1 MNRGTRE
8 KACGDTARTLTAER
22 PARTAERPARSA
34 ESPPRSAERPAQ
46 AAADEG
52 RKPVILAV
60 DDDPQVLRAVRR
72 DLRSAYGS
80 RYRVLGASSAA
91 DALKILDSLD
101 ERGHDPA
108 LFLVDQ
114 RMPDV
119 TGVEFLLEAVS
130 RFPDARRVLLTAY
143 AETDAAITAI
153 NQVRLDYYLM
163 KPWDPPHE
171 RLFPVLDDLLS
182 DWLANYRP
190 AYDGILVAGHLVSP
204 GTHTVRDFFT
214 RNGQPFKFLNVER
227 DPEALALLAQLP
239 DASLPL
245 VRFPDGA
252 LLSAPTDAELA
263 EHLGLSTTASRPH
276 YECVIVGAGPAGLAA
291 GVYSASEGM
300 STLLVDSRA
309 PGGQAGTSSLIE
321 NYLGFPSGL
330 SGGDLTRRATIQAT
344 RFGAEILHP
353 VEVTELTR
361 DDPAKILTLT
371 DGTEISAETVLLST
385 GVAYNRLEAP
395 GAERFEGAGLY
406 YGAAT
411 TESSA
416 CISQHVHIVGGANSA
431 GQAAVHFAKYAAQV
445 TILVRAD
452 SLAKSMSQYL
462 IDEIE
467 RTPNIEVQVNT
478 SVRELLGGEHL
489 ERIVLHDTDRGE
501 DTEVPCRFM
510 FTFIGARPHTDWLA
524 DIVERD
530 DHGFVLTGSDLVSN
544 GGELPAEWPLERAP
558 YPLETSVPGVFAAG
572 DVRAHSIKRVAS
584 GVGEGAMAISLVHRY
599 RSMG

>member
-1 MNRGTRE
+1 MSAVPE
-8 KACGDTARTLTAER
+8 SATAAPVTTPAGGAAAER
-22 PARTAERPARSA
+22 A
-34 ESPPRSAERPAQ
+34 ES
-46 AAADEG
+46 

-72 DLRSAYGS
+72 DLRSAYGD

-153 NQVRLDYYLM
+153 NRVRLDYYLL

-182 DWLANYRP
+182 DWLATYRP
-190 AYDGILVAGHLVSP
+190 AYDGIIVAGHLVSP
-204 GTHTVRDFFT
+204 GTHAVRDFFT
-214 RNGQPFKFLNVER
+214 RNGQPFRFLNVER
-227 DPEALALLAQLP
+227 DPEALTLIAAQP
-239 DASLPL
+239 DAALPL

-252 LLSAPTDAELA
+252 VLSAPSDTLLA
-263 EHLGLSTTASRPH
+263 QRLGLATTASRPH

-291 GVYSASEGM
+291 GVYSASEGL
-300 STLLVDSRA
+300 STLMLDSRA

-330 SGGDLTRRATIQAT
+330 SGGDLTRRATIQAS

-353 VEVTELTR
+353 VEVVSLTR
-361 DDPAKILTLT
+361 DDPAKILTLA
-371 DGTEISAETVLLST
+371 DGTEISAETVLLAT
-385 GVAYNRLEAP
+385 GVSYNRLEAP
-395 GAERFEGAGLY
+395 GADRFEGAGLY

-416 CISQHVHIVGGANSA
+416 CISQHVFIVGGANSA
-431 GQAAVHFAKYAAQV
+431 GQAAVHFAKYAARV
-445 TILVRAD
+445 TILVRAE
-452 SLAKSMSQYL
+452 SLDASMSRYL
-462 IDEIE
+462 IDEID
-467 RTPNIEVQVNT
+467 RTPNIEVK
-478 SVRELLGGEHL
+478 VRTTVVRLDGEEHL
-489 ERIVLHDTDRGE
+489 EQLTLHDAATGE
-501 DTEVPCRFM
+501 DTRVPARFM
-510 FTFIGARPHTDWLA
+510 FTFIGARPHTDWLSGV
-524 DIVERD
+524 VERD
-530 DHGFVLTGSDLVSN
+530 EYGFVLTGSDLIAN
-544 GGELPAEWPLERAP
+544 GGELPAEWSLERAP

-572 DVRAHSIKRVAS
+572 DVRAHSVKRVAS
-584 GVGEGAMAISLVHRY
+584 GVGEGAMAVSLIHRY

>member
-1 MNRGTRE
+1 MSAAPE
-8 KACGDTARTLTAER
+8 SSAATASATTATTTATAAAER
-22 PARTAERPARSA
+22 AEH
-34 ESPPRSAERPAQ
+34 
-46 AAADEG
+46 

-72 DLRSAYGS
+72 DLRSAYGD

-153 NQVRLDYYLM
+153 NRVRLDYYLL

-182 DWLANYRP
+182 DWLATYRP
-190 AYDGILVAGHLVSP
+190 AYDGIIVAGHLVSP
-204 GTHTVRDFFT
+204 GTHAVRDFFT
-214 RNGQPFKFLNVER
+214 RNGQPFRFLNVER
-227 DPEALALLAQLP
+227 DPEALTLIAAQP
-239 DASLPL
+239 EGALPL
-245 VRFPDGA
+245 VRFPDGSV
-252 LLSAPTDAELA
+252 LSAPTDTQLA
-263 EHLGLSTTASRPH
+263 QRLGLATTASRPH

-291 GVYSASEGM
+291 GVYSASEGL
-300 STLLVDSRA
+300 STLMLDSRA

-330 SGGDLTRRATIQAT
+330 SGGDLTRRATIQAS

-353 VEVTELTR
+353 VEVVSLTR
-361 DDPAKILTLT
+361 DDPAKILTLA
-371 DGTEISAETVLLST
+371 DGTEISAETVLLAT
-385 GVAYNRLEAP
+385 GVSYNRLDAP
-395 GAERFEGAGLY
+395 GADRFEGAGLY

-416 CISQHVHIVGGANSA
+416 CISQHVFIVGGANSA
-431 GQAAVHFAKYAAQV
+431 GQAAVHFAKYAARV
-445 TILVRAD
+445 TILVRAA
-452 SLAKSMSQYL
+452 SLDASMSRYL
-462 IDEIE
+462 IDEID
-467 RTPNIEVQVNT
+467 RTPNIEVK
-478 SVRELLGGEHL
+478 VRTTVVRLDGEEHL
-489 ERIVLHDTDRGE
+489 ERLTLHDADTGTDS
-501 DTEVPCRFM
+501 EVPARFM

-524 DIVERD
+524 GVVERD
-530 DHGFVLTGSDLVSN
+530 EYGFVLTGSDLISN
-544 GGELPAEWPLERAP
+544 GGELPAEWSLERAP

-572 DVRAHSIKRVAS
+572 DVRAHSVKRVAS
-584 GVGEGAMAISLVHRY
+584 GVGEGAMAVSLIHRY

>member
-1 MNRGTRE
+1 MSAAPEGS
-8 KACGDTARTLTAER
+8 AAATATSAAAAAER
-22 PARTAERPARSA
+22 AEHK
-34 ESPPRSAERPAQ
+34 
-46 AAADEG
+46 
-52 RKPVILAV
+52 KPVILAV

-72 DLRSAYGS
+72 DLRSAYGD

-153 NQVRLDYYLM
+153 NRVRLDYYLL

-182 DWLANYRP
+182 DWLATYRP
-190 AYDGILVAGHLVSP
+190 AYDGIIVAGHLVSP
-204 GTHTVRDFFT
+204 GTHAVRDFFT
-214 RNGQPFKFLNVER
+214 RNGQPFRFLNVER
-227 DPEALALLAQLP
+227 DPEALTLIAAQP
-239 DASLPL
+239 DGALPL
-245 VRFPDGA
+245 VRFPDGSV
-252 LLSAPTDAELA
+252 LSAPTDTQLA
-263 EHLGLSTTASRPH
+263 QRLGLATTASRPH

-291 GVYSASEGM
+291 GVYSASEGL
-300 STLLVDSRA
+300 STLMLDSRA

-330 SGGDLTRRATIQAT
+330 SGGDLTRRATIQAS

-353 VEVTELTR
+353 VEVVSLTR
-361 DDPAKILTLT
+361 DDPAKILTLA
-371 DGTEISAETVLLST
+371 DGTEISAETVLLAT
-385 GVAYNRLEAP
+385 GVSYNRLDAP
-395 GAERFEGAGLY
+395 GADRFEGAGLY

-416 CISQHVHIVGGANSA
+416 CISQHVFIVGGANSA
-431 GQAAVHFAKYAAQV
+431 GQAAVHFAKYAARV
-445 TILVRAD
+445 TILVRAA
-452 SLAKSMSQYL
+452 SLDASMSRYL
-462 IDEIE
+462 IDEID
-467 RTPNIEVQVNT
+467 RTPNIEVK
-478 SVRELLGGEHL
+478 VRTTVVRLDGEEHL
-489 ERIVLHDTDRGE
+489 ERLTLHDADTGE
-501 DTEVPCRFM
+501 DTEIPARFM

-524 DIVERD
+524 GVVERD
-530 DHGFVLTGSDLVSN
+530 EYGFVLTGSDLISN
-544 GGELPAEWPLERAP
+544 GGELPAEWSLERAP

-572 DVRAHSIKRVAS
+572 DVRAHSVKRVAS
-584 GVGEGAMAISLVHRY
+584 GVGEGAMAVSLIHRY

>member
-1 MNRGTRE
+1 MSAAPEGS
-8 KACGDTARTLTAER
+8 AAATATSASSAAER
-22 PARTAERPARSA
+22 AEHK
-34 ESPPRSAERPAQ
+34 
-46 AAADEG
+46 
-52 RKPVILAV
+52 KPVILAV

-72 DLRSAYGS
+72 DLRSAYGD

-153 NQVRLDYYLM
+153 NRVRLDYYLL

-182 DWLANYRP
+182 DWLATYRP
-190 AYDGILVAGHLVSP
+190 AYDGIIVAGHLVSP
-204 GTHTVRDFFT
+204 GTHAVRDFFT
-214 RNGQPFKFLNVER
+214 RNGQPFRFLNVER
-227 DPEALALLAQLP
+227 DPEALTLIAAQP
-239 DASLPL
+239 DGALPL
-245 VRFPDGA
+245 VRFPDGSV
-252 LLSAPTDAELA
+252 LSAPTDTQLA
-263 EHLGLSTTASRPH
+263 QRLGLATTASRPH

-291 GVYSASEGM
+291 GVYSASEGL
-300 STLLVDSRA
+300 STLMLDSRA

-330 SGGDLTRRATIQAT
+330 SGGDLTRRATIQAS

-353 VEVTELTR
+353 VEVVSLTR
-361 DDPAKILTLT
+361 DDPAKILTLA
-371 DGTEISAETVLLST
+371 DGTEISAETVLLAT
-385 GVAYNRLEAP
+385 GVSYNRLEAP
-395 GAERFEGAGLY
+395 GADRFEGAGLY

-416 CISQHVHIVGGANSA
+416 CISQHVFIVGGANSA
-431 GQAAVHFAKYAAQV
+431 GQAAVHFAKYAARV
-445 TILVRAD
+445 TILVRAA
-452 SLAKSMSQYL
+452 SLDASMSRYL
-462 IDEIE
+462 IDEID
-467 RTPNIEVQVNT
+467 RTPNIEVK
-478 SVRELLGGEHL
+478 VRTTVVRLDGEEHL
-489 ERIVLHDTDRGE
+489 ERLTLHDADTGE
-501 DTEVPCRFM
+501 DTEVPARFM

-524 DIVERD
+524 GVVERD
-530 DHGFVLTGSDLVSN
+530 EYGFVLTGSDLISN
-544 GGELPAEWPLERAP
+544 GGELPAEWSLERAP

-572 DVRAHSIKRVAS
+572 DVRAHSVKRVAS
-584 GVGEGAMAISLVHRY
+584 GVGEGAMAVSLIHRY

>member
-1 MNRGTRE
+1 MSAAPE
-8 KACGDTARTLTAER
+8 SATAPATA
-22 PARTAERPARSA
+22 
-34 ESPPRSAERPAQ
+34 
-46 AAADEG
+46 AAADRAES

-72 DLRSAYGS
+72 DLRSAYGD

-153 NQVRLDYYLM
+153 NRVRLDYYLL

-182 DWLANYRP
+182 DWLATYRP
-190 AYDGILVAGHLVSP
+190 AYDGIIVAGHLVSP
-204 GTHTVRDFFT
+204 GTHAVRDFFT
-214 RNGQPFKFLNVER
+214 RNGQPFRFLNVER
-227 DPEALALLAQLP
+227 DPEALTLIAAQP
-239 DASLPL
+239 DAVLPL

-252 LLSAPTDAELA
+252 VLAAPSDTELA
-263 EHLGLSTTASRPH
+263 QRLGLATTASRPH

-291 GVYSASEGM
+291 GVYAASEGL
-300 STLLVDSRA
+300 STLMLDSRA

-330 SGGDLTRRATIQAT
+330 SGGDLTRRATIQAS

-353 VEVTELTR
+353 VEVVSLTR
-361 DDPAKILTLT
+361 DDPAKILTLA
-371 DGTEISAETVLLST
+371 DGTEISAETVLLAT
-385 GVAYNRLEAP
+385 GVSYNRLEAP
-395 GAERFEGAGLY
+395 GADRFEGAGLY

-416 CISQHVHIVGGANSA
+416 CISQHVFIVGGANSA
-431 GQAAVHFAKYAAQV
+431 GQAAVHFAKYAARV
-445 TILVRAD
+445 TILVRAE
-452 SLAKSMSQYL
+452 SLDASMSRYL
-462 IDEIE
+462 IDEID
-467 RTPNIEVQVNT
+467 RTPNIEVK
-478 SVRELLGGEHL
+478 VRTTVVRLDGEEHL
-489 ERIVLHDTDRGE
+489 EKLTLHDAATGA
-501 DTEVPCRFM
+501 DTEVPARFM
-510 FTFIGARPHTDWLA
+510 FTFIGARPHTDWLSGV
-524 DIVERD
+524 VERD
-530 DHGFVLTGSDLVSN
+530 EYGFVLTGSDLIAN
-544 GGELPAEWPLERAP
+544 GGELPAEWSLERAP

-572 DVRAHSIKRVAS
+572 DVRAHSVKRVAS
-584 GVGEGAMAISLVHRY
+584 GVGEGAMAVSLVHRY

>member
-1 MNRGTRE
+1 M
-8 KACGDTARTLTAER
+8 
-22 PARTAERPARSA
+22 SA
-34 ESPPRSAERPAQ
+34 APES
-46 AAADEG
+46 AAAVTAAATGATERAEN

-72 DLRSAYGS
+72 DLRSAYGD

-153 NQVRLDYYLM
+153 NRVRLDYYLL

-182 DWLANYRP
+182 DWLATYRP
-190 AYDGILVAGHLVSP
+190 AYDGIIVAGHLISP
-204 GTHTVRDFFT
+204 GTHAVRDFFT
-214 RNGQPFKFLNVER
+214 RNGQPFRFLNVER
-227 DPEALALLAQLP
+227 DPEALTLIAGQP
-239 DASLPL
+239 DAALPL

-252 LLSAPTDAELA
+252 VLSAPTDTQLA
-263 EHLGLSTTASRPH
+263 QHLGLATTASRPH

-291 GVYSASEGM
+291 GVYSASEGL
-300 STLLVDSRA
+300 STLMLDARA

-330 SGGDLTRRATIQAT
+330 SGGDLTRRATIQAS

-353 VEVTELTR
+353 VEVVSLTR
-361 DDPAKILTLT
+361 DDPAKILTLA
-371 DGTEISAETVLLST
+371 DGTEISAETVLLAT
-385 GVAYNRLEAP
+385 GVSYNRLEAP
-395 GAERFEGAGLY
+395 GADRFEGAGLY

-416 CISQHVHIVGGANSA
+416 CISQHVFIVGGANSA
-431 GQAAVHFAKYAAQV
+431 GQAAVHFAKYAARV
-445 TILVRAD
+445 TILVRAA
-452 SLAKSMSQYL
+452 SLDASMSRYL
-462 IDEIE
+462 IDEID
-467 RTPNIEVQVNT
+467 RTPNIEVR
-478 SVRELLGGEHL
+478 VRTTVVRLDGDEHL
-489 ERIVLHDTDRGE
+489 ERLTLHDSATGE
-501 DTEVPCRFM
+501 DTEVPARFM
-510 FTFIGARPHTDWLA
+510 FTFIGARPHTDWLSGV
-524 DIVERD
+524 VERD
-530 DHGFVLTGSDLVSN
+530 EYGFVLTGSDLIAN
-544 GGELPAEWPLERAP
+544 GGELPAEWSLERAP

-572 DVRAHSIKRVAS
+572 DVRAHSVKRVAS
-584 GVGEGAMAISLVHRY
+584 GVGEGAMAVSLIHRY

>member
-1 MNRGTRE
+1 MSAAPENAPAT
-8 KACGDTARTLTAER
+8 KTATKTAGSATGAAAAER
-22 PARTAERPARSA
+22 A
-34 ESPPRSAERPAQ
+34 ES
-46 AAADEG
+46 

-72 DLRSAYGS
+72 DLRSAYGD

-153 NQVRLDYYLM
+153 NRVRLDYYLL

-182 DWLANYRP
+182 DWLATYRP
-190 AYDGILVAGHLVSP
+190 AYDGIIVAGHLVSP
-204 GTHTVRDFFT
+204 GTHAVRDFFT
-214 RNGQPFKFLNVER
+214 RNGQPFRFLNVER
-227 DPEALALLAQLP
+227 DPEALTLIAAQP
-239 DASLPL
+239 DAALPL

-252 LLSAPTDAELA
+252 VLSAPTDTQLA
-263 EHLGLSTTASRPH
+263 QRLGLATTASRPH

-291 GVYSASEGM
+291 GVYSASEGL
-300 STLLVDSRA
+300 STLMLDSRA

-330 SGGDLTRRATIQAT
+330 SGGDLTRRATIQAS

-353 VEVTELTR
+353 VEVTSLTR
-361 DDPAKILTLT
+361 DDPAKILTLA
-371 DGTEISAETVLLST
+371 DGTEISAETVLLAT
-385 GVAYNRLEAP
+385 GVSYNRLEAP
-395 GAERFEGAGLY
+395 GADRFEGAGLY

-416 CISQHVHIVGGANSA
+416 CISQHVFIVGGANSA
-431 GQAAVHFAKYAAQV
+431 GQAAVHFAKYAARV
-445 TILVRAD
+445 TILVRAE
-452 SLAKSMSQYL
+452 SLDASMSRYL
-462 IDEIE
+462 IDEID
-467 RTPNIEVQVNT
+467 RTPNIEVR
-478 SVRELLGGEHL
+478 VRTTVVRLDGDEHL
-489 ERIVLHDTDRGE
+489 ERITLHNADTGE
-501 DTEVPCRFM
+501 DTEVPARFM
-510 FTFIGARPHTDWLA
+510 FTFIGARPHTEWLSGV
-524 DIVERD
+524 VERD
-530 DHGFVLTGSDLVSN
+530 EYGFVLTGSDLISN
-544 GGELPAEWPLERAP
+544 GGELPAEWSLERAP

-572 DVRAHSIKRVAS
+572 DVRAHSVKRVAS
-584 GVGEGAMAISLVHRY
+584 GVGEGAMAVSLIHRY

>member
-1 MNRGTRE
+1 MSAAPESSAATP
-8 KACGDTARTLTAER
+8 ATSAAAAAER
-22 PARTAERPARSA
+22 AEHK
-34 ESPPRSAERPAQ
+34 
-46 AAADEG
+46 
-52 RKPVILAV
+52 KPVILAV

-72 DLRSAYGS
+72 DLRSAYGD

-153 NQVRLDYYLM
+153 NRVRLDYYLL

-182 DWLANYRP
+182 DWLATYRP
-190 AYDGILVAGHLVSP
+190 AYDGIIVAGHLVSP
-204 GTHTVRDFFT
+204 GTHAVRDFFT
-214 RNGQPFKFLNVER
+214 RNGQPFRFLNVER
-227 DPEALALLAQLP
+227 DPEALTLIAVQP
-239 DASLPL
+239 DGALPL
-245 VRFPDGA
+245 VRFPDGSV
-252 LLSAPTDAELA
+252 LSAPTDTQLA
-263 EHLGLSTTASRPH
+263 QRLGLATTASRPH

-291 GVYSASEGM
+291 GVYSASEGL
-300 STLLVDSRA
+300 STLMLDSRA

-330 SGGDLTRRATIQAT
+330 SGGDLTRRATIQAS

-353 VEVTELTR
+353 VEVVSLTR
-361 DDPAKILTLT
+361 DDPAKILTLA
-371 DGTEISAETVLLST
+371 DGTEISAETVLLAT
-385 GVAYNRLEAP
+385 GVSYNRLDAP
-395 GAERFEGAGLY
+395 GADRFEGAGLY

-416 CISQHVHIVGGANSA
+416 CISQHVFIVGGANSA
-431 GQAAVHFAKYAAQV
+431 GQAAVHFAKYAARV
-445 TILVRAD
+445 TILVRAA
-452 SLAKSMSQYL
+452 SLDASMSRYL
-462 IDEIE
+462 IDEID
-467 RTPNIEVQVNT
+467 RTPNIEVK
-478 SVRELLGGEHL
+478 VRTTVVSLAGDEHL
-489 ERIVLHDTDRGE
+489 EHITLHDADTGE
-501 DTEVPCRFM
+501 DTEIPARFM

-524 DIVERD
+524 GVVERD
-530 DHGFVLTGSDLVSN
+530 EYGFVLTGSDLISN
-544 GGELPAEWPLERAP
+544 GGELPAEWSLERAP

-572 DVRAHSIKRVAS
+572 DVRAHSVKRVAS
-584 GVGEGAMAISLVHRY
+584 GVGEGAMAVSLIHRY

>member
-1 MNRGTRE
+1 MSAAPE
-8 KACGDTARTLTAER
+8 SSAAPAVSAAAAAER
-22 PARTAERPARSA
+22 AEHK
-34 ESPPRSAERPAQ
+34 
-46 AAADEG
+46 
-52 RKPVILAV
+52 KPVILAV

-72 DLRSAYGS
+72 DLRSAYGD

-153 NQVRLDYYLM
+153 NRVRLDYYLL

-182 DWLANYRP
+182 DWLATYRP
-190 AYDGILVAGHLVSP
+190 AYDGIIVAGHLVSP
-204 GTHTVRDFFT
+204 GTHAVRDFFT
-214 RNGQPFKFLNVER
+214 RNGQPFRFLNVER
-227 DPEALALLAQLP
+227 DPEALTLIAAQP
-239 DASLPL
+239 DGALPL
-245 VRFPDGA
+245 VRFPDGTV
-252 LLSAPTDAELA
+252 LSAPTDTQLA
-263 EHLGLSTTASRPH
+263 QRLGLATTASRPH

-291 GVYSASEGM
+291 GVYSASEGL
-300 STLLVDSRA
+300 STLMLDSRA

-330 SGGDLTRRATIQAT
+330 SGGDLTRRATIQAS

-353 VEVTELTR
+353 VEVVSLTR
-361 DDPAKILTLT
+361 DDPAKILTLA
-371 DGTEISAETVLLST
+371 DGTEISAETVLLAT
-385 GVAYNRLEAP
+385 GVSYNRLEAP
-395 GAERFEGAGLY
+395 GADRFEGAGLY

-416 CISQHVHIVGGANSA
+416 CISQHVFIVGGANSA
-431 GQAAVHFAKYAAQV
+431 GQAAVHFAKYAARV
-445 TILVRAD
+445 TILVRAA
-452 SLAKSMSQYL
+452 SLDASMSRYL
-462 IDEIE
+462 IDEID
-467 RTPNIEVQVNT
+467 RTPNIEVK
-478 SVRELLGGEHL
+478 VRTTVVRLDGDEHL
-489 ERIVLHDTDRGE
+489 ERLTLHDADTGE
-501 DTEVPCRFM
+501 DKEVPARFM

-524 DIVERD
+524 GVVERD
-530 DHGFVLTGSDLVSN
+530 EYGFVLTGSDLIAN
-544 GGELPAEWPLERAP
+544 GGELPAEWSLERAP

-572 DVRAHSIKRVAS
+572 DVRAHSVKRVAS
-584 GVGEGAMAISLVHRY
+584 GVGEGAMAVSLIHRY

>member
-1 MNRGTRE
+1 M
-8 KACGDTARTLTAER
+8 
-22 PARTAERPARSA
+22 SA
-34 ESPPRSAERPAQ
+34 APESS
-46 AAADEG
+46 AAATTSAATAADRAEHK
-52 RKPVILAV
+52 KPVILAV

-72 DLRSAYGS
+72 DLRSAYGD

-153 NQVRLDYYLM
+153 NRVRLDYYLL

-182 DWLANYRP
+182 DWLATYRP
-190 AYDGILVAGHLVSP
+190 AYDGIIVAGHLVSP
-204 GTHTVRDFFT
+204 GTHAVRDFFT
-214 RNGQPFKFLNVER
+214 RNGQPFRFLNVER
-227 DPEALALLAQLP
+227 DPEALTLIAAQP
-239 DASLPL
+239 DGALPL
-245 VRFPDGA
+245 VRFPDGSV
-252 LLSAPTDAELA
+252 LSAPTDTQLA
-263 EHLGLSTTASRPH
+263 QRLGLATTASRPH

-291 GVYSASEGM
+291 GVYAASEGL
-300 STLLVDSRA
+300 STLMLDSRA

-330 SGGDLTRRATIQAT
+330 SGGDLTRRATIQAS

-353 VEVTELTR
+353 VEVVSLTR
-361 DDPAKILTLT
+361 DDPAKILTLA
-371 DGTEISAETVLLST
+371 DGTEISAETVLLAT
-385 GVAYNRLEAP
+385 GVSYNRLDAP
-395 GAERFEGAGLY
+395 GADRFEGAGLY

-416 CISQHVHIVGGANSA
+416 CISQHVFIVGGANSA
-431 GQAAVHFAKYAAQV
+431 GQAAVHFAKYAARV
-445 TILVRAD
+445 TILVRAA
-452 SLAKSMSQYL
+452 SLDASMSRYL
-462 IDEIE
+462 IDEID
-467 RTPNIEVQVNT
+467 RTPNIEVK
-478 SVRELLGGEHL
+478 VRTTVVRLDGEDHL
-489 ERIVLHDTDRGE
+489 ERLTLHHADTGE
-501 DTEVPCRFM
+501 DTEIPARFM

-524 DIVERD
+524 GVVERD
-530 DHGFVLTGSDLVSN
+530 EYGFVLTGSDLIAN
-544 GGELPAEWPLERAP
+544 GGELPAEWSLERAP

-572 DVRAHSIKRVAS
+572 DVRAHSVKRVAS
-584 GVGEGAMAISLVHRY
+584 GVGEGAMAVSLIHRY

>member
-1 MNRGTRE
+1 MS
-8 KACGDTARTLTAER
+8 TARESSPAPAAPATPAAPAASPGAAER
-22 PARTAERPARSA
+22 A
-34 ESPPRSAERPAQ
+34 ES
-46 AAADEG
+46 

-72 DLRSAYGS
+72 DLRSAYGD

-153 NQVRLDYYLM
+153 NRVRLDYYLL

-182 DWLANYRP
+182 DWLATYRP
-190 AYDGILVAGHLVSP
+190 AYDGIIVAGHLVSP
-204 GTHTVRDFFT
+204 GTHAVRDFFT
-214 RNGQPFKFLNVER
+214 RNGQPFRFLNVER
-227 DPEALALLAQLP
+227 DPEALTLIAAQP
-239 DASLPL
+239 DGALPL
-245 VRFPDGA
+245 VRFPDGSV
-252 LLSAPTDAELA
+252 LSAPTDTQLA
-263 EHLGLSTTASRPH
+263 QRLGLATTASRPH

-291 GVYSASEGM
+291 GVYSASEGL
-300 STLLVDSRA
+300 STLMLDSRA

-330 SGGDLTRRATIQAT
+330 SGGDLTRRATIQAS

-353 VEVTELTR
+353 VEVVSLTR
-361 DDPAKILTLT
+361 DDPAKILTLA
-371 DGTEISAETVLLST
+371 DGTEISAETVLLAT
-385 GVAYNRLEAP
+385 GVSYNRLDAP
-395 GAERFEGAGLY
+395 GADRFEGAGLY

-416 CISQHVHIVGGANSA
+416 CISQHVFIVGGANSA
-431 GQAAVHFAKYAAQV
+431 GQAAVHFAKYAARV
-445 TILVRAD
+445 TILVRAS
-452 SLAKSMSQYL
+452 SLDASMSRYL
-462 IDEIE
+462 IDEIG
-467 RTPNIEVQVNT
+467 RTPNIEVR
-478 SVRELLGGEHL
+478 VRTTVVRLDGEEHL
-489 ERIVLHDTDRGE
+489 ERLTLHDARTGR
-501 DTEVPCRFM
+501 DTEIPARFM

-524 DIVERD
+524 GVVDRD
-530 DHGFVLTGSDLVSN
+530 EYGFVLTGSDLIAN
-544 GGELPAEWPLERAP
+544 GGELPAEWSLERAP

-572 DVRAHSIKRVAS
+572 DVRAHSVKRVAS
-584 GVGEGAMAISLVHRY
+584 GVGEGAMAVSLIHRY

>member
-1 MNRGTRE
+1 MSAAPESSAATP
-8 KACGDTARTLTAER
+8 APSAAAAAER
-22 PARTAERPARSA
+22 AEHK
-34 ESPPRSAERPAQ
+34 
-46 AAADEG
+46 
-52 RKPVILAV
+52 KPVILAV

-72 DLRSAYGS
+72 DLRSAYGD

-153 NQVRLDYYLM
+153 NRVRLDYYLL

-182 DWLANYRP
+182 DWLATYRP
-190 AYDGILVAGHLVSP
+190 AYDGIIVAGHLVSP
-204 GTHTVRDFFT
+204 GTHAVRDFFT
-214 RNGQPFKFLNVER
+214 RNGQPFRFLNVER
-227 DPEALALLAQLP
+227 DPEALTLIAAQP
-239 DASLPL
+239 DGALPL
-245 VRFPDGA
+245 VRFPDGSV
-252 LLSAPTDAELA
+252 LSAPTDTQLA
-263 EHLGLSTTASRPH
+263 QRLGLATTASRPH

-291 GVYSASEGM
+291 GVYSASEGL
-300 STLLVDSRA
+300 STLMLDSRA

-330 SGGDLTRRATIQAT
+330 SGGDLTRRATIQAS

-353 VEVTELTR
+353 VEVVSLTR
-361 DDPAKILTLT
+361 DDPAKILTLA
-371 DGTEISAETVLLST
+371 DGTEISAETVLLAT
-385 GVAYNRLEAP
+385 GVSYNRLDAP
-395 GAERFEGAGLY
+395 GADRFEGAGLY

-416 CISQHVHIVGGANSA
+416 CISQHVFIVGGANSA
-431 GQAAVHFAKYAAQV
+431 GQAAVHFAKYAARV
-445 TILVRAD
+445 TILVRAA
-452 SLAKSMSQYL
+452 SLDASMSRYL
-462 IDEIE
+462 IDEID
-467 RTPNIEVQVNT
+467 RTPNIEVK
-478 SVRELLGGEHL
+478 VRTTVVSLAGDEHL
-489 ERIVLHDTDRGE
+489 ERITLHDADTGE
-501 DTEVPCRFM
+501 DTEIPARFM

-524 DIVERD
+524 GVVERD
-530 DHGFVLTGSDLVSN
+530 EYGFVLTGSDLISN
-544 GGELPAEWPLERAP
+544 GGELPAEWSLERAP

-572 DVRAHSIKRVAS
+572 DVRAHSVKRVAS
-584 GVGEGAMAISLVHRY
+584 GVGEGAMAVSLIHRY

>member
-1 MNRGTRE
+1 MSAAPE
-8 KACGDTARTLTAER
+8 SATAPATAPVTTPAGGAAAER
-22 PARTAERPARSA
+22 A
-34 ESPPRSAERPAQ
+34 ES
-46 AAADEG
+46 

-72 DLRSAYGS
+72 DLRSAYGD

-153 NQVRLDYYLM
+153 NRVRLDYYLL

-182 DWLANYRP
+182 DWLATYRP
-190 AYDGILVAGHLVSP
+190 AYDGIIVAGHLVSP
-204 GTHTVRDFFT
+204 GTHAVRDFFT
-214 RNGQPFKFLNVER
+214 RNGQPFRFLNVER
-227 DPEALALLAQLP
+227 DPEALTLIAAQP
-239 DASLPL
+239 DAVLPL

-252 LLSAPTDAELA
+252 VLSAPSDTLLA
-263 EHLGLSTTASRPH
+263 QRLGLATTASRPH

-291 GVYSASEGM
+291 GVYSASEGL
-300 STLLVDSRA
+300 STLMLDSRA

-330 SGGDLTRRATIQAT
+330 SGGDLTRRATIQAS

-353 VEVTELTR
+353 VEVVSLTR
-361 DDPAKILTLT
+361 DDPAKILTLA
-371 DGTEISAETVLLST
+371 DGTEISAETVLLAT
-385 GVAYNRLEAP
+385 GVSYNRLEAP
-395 GAERFEGAGLY
+395 GADRFEGAGLY

-416 CISQHVHIVGGANSA
+416 CISQHVFIVGGANSA
-431 GQAAVHFAKYAAQV
+431 GQAAVHFAKYAARV
-445 TILVRAD
+445 TILVRAE
-452 SLAKSMSQYL
+452 SLDASMSRYL
-462 IDEIE
+462 IDEID
-467 RTPNIEVQVNT
+467 RTPNIEVK
-478 SVRELLGGEHL
+478 VRTTVVRLDGEEHL
-489 ERIVLHDTDRGE
+489 EQLTLHDAATGE
-501 DTEVPCRFM
+501 DTRVPARFM
-510 FTFIGARPHTDWLA
+510 FTFIGARPHTDWLSGV
-524 DIVERD
+524 VERD
-530 DHGFVLTGSDLVSN
+530 EYGFVLTGSDLIAN
-544 GGELPAEWPLERAP
+544 GGELPAEWSLERAP

-572 DVRAHSIKRVAS
+572 DVRAHSVKRVAS
-584 GVGEGAMAISLVHRY
+584 GVGEGAMAVSLIHRY

>member
-1 MNRGTRE
+1 MSAAPENAPAS
-8 KACGDTARTLTAER
+8 KTATKTAAAKTAGPAAATAAAER
-22 PARTAERPARSA
+22 A
-34 ESPPRSAERPAQ
+34 ES
-46 AAADEG
+46 

-72 DLRSAYGS
+72 DLRSAYGD

-153 NQVRLDYYLM
+153 NRVRLDYYLL

-182 DWLANYRP
+182 DWLATYRP
-190 AYDGILVAGHLVSP
+190 AYDGIIVAGHLVSP
-204 GTHTVRDFFT
+204 GTHAVRDFFT
-214 RNGQPFKFLNVER
+214 RNGQPFRFLNVER
-227 DPEALALLAQLP
+227 DPEALTLIAAQP
-239 DASLPL
+239 DAALPL

-252 LLSAPTDAELA
+252 VLSAPTDTQLA
-263 EHLGLSTTASRPH
+263 QRLGLATTASRPH

-291 GVYSASEGM
+291 GVYSASEGL
-300 STLLVDSRA
+300 STLMLDSRA

-330 SGGDLTRRATIQAT
+330 SGGDLTRRATIQAS

-353 VEVTELTR
+353 VEVTSLTR
-361 DDPAKILTLT
+361 DDPAKILTLA
-371 DGTEISAETVLLST
+371 DGTEISAETVLLAT
-385 GVAYNRLEAP
+385 GVSYNRLEAP
-395 GAERFEGAGLY
+395 GADRFEGAGLY

-416 CISQHVHIVGGANSA
+416 CISQHVFIVGGANSA
-431 GQAAVHFAKYAAQV
+431 GQAAVHFAKYAARV
-445 TILVRAD
+445 TILVRAQ
-452 SLAKSMSQYL
+452 SLDASMSRYL
-462 IDEIE
+462 IDEID
-467 RTPNIEVQVNT
+467 RTPNIEVR
-478 SVRELLGGEHL
+478 VRTTVVRLDGDEHL
-489 ERIVLHDTDRGE
+489 EKLTLHNADTGE
-501 DTEVPCRFM
+501 DTEVPARFM
-510 FTFIGARPHTDWLA
+510 FTFIGARPHTDWLSGV
-524 DIVERD
+524 VERD
-530 DHGFVLTGSDLVSN
+530 EYGFVLTGSDLISN
-544 GGELPAEWPLERAP
+544 GGELPAEWSLERAP

-572 DVRAHSIKRVAS
+572 DVRAHSVKRVAS
-584 GVGEGAMAISLVHRY
+584 GVGEGAMAVSLIHRY

>member
-1 MNRGTRE
+1 MSAAPE
-8 KACGDTARTLTAER
+8 SATATATATAAAHGAAAER
-22 PARTAERPARSA
+22 A
-34 ESPPRSAERPAQ
+34 ES
-46 AAADEG
+46 

-72 DLRSAYGS
+72 DLRSAYGD

-153 NQVRLDYYLM
+153 NRVRLDYYLL

-182 DWLANYRP
+182 DWLATYRP
-190 AYDGILVAGHLVSP
+190 AYDGIIVAGHLVSP
-204 GTHTVRDFFT
+204 GTHAVRDFFT
-214 RNGQPFKFLNVER
+214 RNGQPFRFLNVER
-227 DPEALALLAQLP
+227 DPEALTLIAAQP
-239 DASLPL
+239 GAALPL

-252 LLSAPTDAELA
+252 VLSAPSDTELA
-263 EHLGLSTTASRPH
+263 QRLGLATTASRPH

-291 GVYSASEGM
+291 GVYSASEGL
-300 STLLVDSRA
+300 STLMLDSRA

-330 SGGDLTRRATIQAT
+330 SGGDLTRRATIQAS

-353 VEVTELTR
+353 VEVVSLTR
-361 DDPAKILTLT
+361 DDPAKILTLA
-371 DGTEISAETVLLST
+371 DGTEISAETVLLAT
-385 GVAYNRLEAP
+385 GVSYNRLEAP
-395 GAERFEGAGLY
+395 GADRFEGAGLY

-416 CISQHVHIVGGANSA
+416 CISQHVFIVGGANSA
-431 GQAAVHFAKYAAQV
+431 GQAAVHFAKYAARV
-445 TILVRAD
+445 TILVRAE
-452 SLAKSMSQYL
+452 SLDASMSRYL
-462 IDEIE
+462 IDEID
-467 RTPNIEVQVNT
+467 RTPNIEVK
-478 SVRELLGGEHL
+478 VRTTVVRLDGEEHL
-489 ERIVLHDTDRGE
+489 EELTLHDATTGE
-501 DTEVPCRFM
+501 DTRVPARFM
-510 FTFIGARPHTDWLA
+510 FTFIGARPHTDWLSGV
-524 DIVERD
+524 VERD
-530 DHGFVLTGSDLVSN
+530 EYGFVLTGSDLIAN
-544 GGELPAEWPLERAP
+544 GGELPAEWSLERAP

-572 DVRAHSIKRVAS
+572 DVRAHSVKRVAS
-584 GVGEGAMAISLVHRY
+584 GVGEGAMAVSLIHRY

>member
-1 MNRGTRE
+1 MS
-8 KACGDTARTLTAER
+8 TARESSPAPAAPAAPATTATPAASPGAAER
-22 PARTAERPARSA
+22 A
-34 ESPPRSAERPAQ
+34 ES
-46 AAADEG
+46 

-72 DLRSAYGS
+72 DLRSAYGD

-153 NQVRLDYYLM
+153 NRVRLDYYLL

-182 DWLANYRP
+182 DWLATYRP
-190 AYDGILVAGHLVSP
+190 AYDGIIVAGHLVSP
-204 GTHTVRDFFT
+204 GTHAVRDFFT
-214 RNGQPFKFLNVER
+214 RNGQPFRFLNVER
-227 DPEALALLAQLP
+227 DPEALTLIAAQP
-239 DASLPL
+239 DAALPL
-245 VRFPDGA
+245 VRFPDGSV
-252 LLSAPTDAELA
+252 LSAPTDTQLA
-263 EHLGLSTTASRPH
+263 QRLGLATTASRPH

-291 GVYSASEGM
+291 GVYSASEGL
-300 STLLVDSRA
+300 STLMLDSRA

-330 SGGDLTRRATIQAT
+330 SGGDLTRRATIQAS

-353 VEVTELTR
+353 VEVVSLTR
-361 DDPAKILTLT
+361 DDPAKILTLA
-371 DGTEISAETVLLST
+371 DGTEISAETVLLAT
-385 GVAYNRLEAP
+385 GVSYNRLDAP
-395 GAERFEGAGLY
+395 GADRFEGAGLY

-416 CISQHVHIVGGANSA
+416 CISQHVFIVGGANSA
-431 GQAAVHFAKYAAQV
+431 GQAAVHFAKYAARV
-445 TILVRAD
+445 TILVRAS
-452 SLAKSMSQYL
+452 SLDASMSRYL
-462 IDEIE
+462 IDEIG
-467 RTPNIEVQVNT
+467 RTPNIEVR
-478 SVRELLGGEHL
+478 VRTTVVRLDGEEHL
-489 ERIVLHDTDRGE
+489 ERLTLHDAQTGR
-501 DTEVPCRFM
+501 DTEIPARFM

-524 DIVERD
+524 GVVDRD
-530 DHGFVLTGSDLVSN
+530 EYGFVLTGSDLIAN
-544 GGELPAEWPLERAP
+544 GGELPAEWSLERAP

-572 DVRAHSIKRVAS
+572 DVRAHSVKRVAS
-584 GVGEGAMAISLVHRY
+584 GVGEGAMAVSLIHRY

>member
-1 MNRGTRE
+1 MSAAPGTP
-8 KACGDTARTLTAER
+8 APASATASTGSTSTGPTSTGPTPSGPTST
-22 PARTAERPARSA
+22 PAAAAASAARA
-34 ESPPRSAERPAQ
+34 ES
-46 AAADEG
+46 

-72 DLRSAYGS
+72 DLRSAYGD

-153 NQVRLDYYLM
+153 NRVRLDYYLL

-182 DWLANYRP
+182 DWLATYRP
-190 AYDGILVAGHLVSP
+190 AYDGIIVAGHLVAP
-204 GTHTVRDFFT
+204 GTHAVRDFFT
-214 RNGQPFKFLNVER
+214 RNGQPFRFLNVER
-227 DPEALALLAQLP
+227 DPEALTLIAAQP
-239 DASLPL
+239 GAALPL

-252 LLSAPTDAELA
+252 VLSAPTDTELA
-263 EHLGLSTTASRPH
+263 ACLGLATTASRPH

-291 GVYSASEGM
+291 GVYSASEGLT
-300 STLLVDSRA
+300 TLMLDSRA

-330 SGGDLTRRATIQAT
+330 SGGDLTRRATIQAA

-353 VEVTELTR
+353 VEVVSLTR
-361 DDPAKILTLT
+361 DDPAKILTLA
-371 DGTEISAETVLLST
+371 DGTEISAETVLLAT
-385 GVAYNRLEAP
+385 GVAYNRLQAP
-395 GAERFEGAGLY
+395 GADRFEGAGLY

-416 CISQHVHIVGGANSA
+416 CISQHVFIVGGANSA
-431 GQAAVHFAKYAAQV
+431 GQAAVHFAKYAARV
-445 TILVRAD
+445 TVLVRAA
-452 SLAKSMSQYL
+452 SLDESMSRYL
-462 IDEIE
+462 VEEIE
-467 RTPNIEVQVNT
+467 RTPNID
-478 SVRELLGGEHL
+478 VRVRTTVVSLDGDEHL
-489 ERIVLHDTDRGE
+489 ERIVLHDADTGT
-501 DTEVPCRFM
+501 DTEVPARFM

-524 DIVERD
+524 GVVERD
-530 DHGFVLTGSDLVSN
+530 EYGFVLTGSDLISN
-544 GGELPAEWPLERAP
+544 GGELPAEWSLQRAP

-572 DVRAHSIKRVAS
+572 DVRARSVKRVAS
-584 GVGEGAMAISLVHRY
+584 GVGEGAMAVSLIHRY

>member
-1 MNRGTRE
+1 MSAAPE
-8 KACGDTARTLTAER
+8 SSAATASATTATTTAATAAAAASAAER
-22 PARTAERPARSA
+22 AERA
-34 ESPPRSAERPAQ
+34 EH
-46 AAADEG
+46 

-72 DLRSAYGS
+72 DLRSAYGD

-153 NQVRLDYYLM
+153 NRVRLDYYLL

-182 DWLANYRP
+182 DWLATYRP
-190 AYDGILVAGHLVSP
+190 AYDGIIVAGHLVSP
-204 GTHTVRDFFT
+204 GTHAVRDFFT
-214 RNGQPFKFLNVER
+214 RNGQPFRFLNVER
-227 DPEALALLAQLP
+227 DPEALTLIAAQP
-239 DASLPL
+239 EGALPL
-245 VRFPDGA
+245 VRFPDGSV
-252 LLSAPTDAELA
+252 LSAPTDTQLA
-263 EHLGLSTTASRPH
+263 QRLGLATTASRPH

-291 GVYSASEGM
+291 GVYSASEGL
-300 STLLVDSRA
+300 STLMLDSRA

-330 SGGDLTRRATIQAT
+330 SGGDLTRRATIQAS

-353 VEVTELTR
+353 VEVVSLTR
-361 DDPAKILTLT
+361 DDPAKILTLA
-371 DGTEISAETVLLST
+371 DGTEISAETVLLAT
-385 GVAYNRLEAP
+385 GVSYNRLDAP
-395 GAERFEGAGLY
+395 GADRFEGAGLY

-416 CISQHVHIVGGANSA
+416 CISQHVFIVGGANSA
-431 GQAAVHFAKYAAQV
+431 GQAAVHFAKYAARV
-445 TILVRAD
+445 TILVRAA
-452 SLAKSMSQYL
+452 SLDASMSRYL
-462 IDEIE
+462 IDEID
-467 RTPNIEVQVNT
+467 RTPNIEVK
-478 SVRELLGGEHL
+478 VRTTVVRLDGEEHL
-489 ERIVLHDTDRGE
+489 ERLTLHDADTGTDS
-501 DTEVPCRFM
+501 EVPARFM

-524 DIVERD
+524 GVVERD
-530 DHGFVLTGSDLVSN
+530 EYGFVLTGSDLISN
-544 GGELPAEWPLERAP
+544 GGELPAEWSLERAP

-572 DVRAHSIKRVAS
+572 DVRAHSVKRVAS
-584 GVGEGAMAISLVHRY
+584 GVGEGAMAVSLIHRY

>member
-1 MNRGTRE
+1 MSAAPEGS
-8 KACGDTARTLTAER
+8 ATATSAAAAAER
-22 PARTAERPARSA
+22 AEHK
-34 ESPPRSAERPAQ
+34 
-46 AAADEG
+46 
-52 RKPVILAV
+52 KPVILAV

-72 DLRSAYGS
+72 DLRNAYGD

-153 NQVRLDYYLM
+153 NRVRLDYYLL

-182 DWLANYRP
+182 DWLATYRP
-190 AYDGILVAGHLVSP
+190 AYDGIIVAGHLVSP
-204 GTHTVRDFFT
+204 GTHAVRDFFT
-214 RNGQPFKFLNVER
+214 RNGQPFRFLNVER
-227 DPEALALLAQLP
+227 DPEALTLIAAQP
-239 DASLPL
+239 DGALPL
-245 VRFPDGA
+245 VRFPDGSV
-252 LLSAPTDAELA
+252 LSAPTDTQLA
-263 EHLGLSTTASRPH
+263 QRLGLATTASRPH

-291 GVYSASEGM
+291 GVYSASEGL
-300 STLLVDSRA
+300 STLMLDSRA

-330 SGGDLTRRATIQAT
+330 SGGDLTRRATIQAS

-353 VEVTELTR
+353 VEVVSLTR
-361 DDPAKILTLT
+361 DDPAKILTLA
-371 DGTEISAETVLLST
+371 DGTEISAETVLLAT
-385 GVAYNRLEAP
+385 GVSYNRLDAP
-395 GAERFEGAGLY
+395 GADRFEGAGLY

-416 CISQHVHIVGGANSA
+416 CISQHVFIVGGANSA
-431 GQAAVHFAKYAAQV
+431 GQAAVHFAKYAARV
-445 TILVRAD
+445 TILVRAA
-452 SLAKSMSQYL
+452 SLDASMSRYL
-462 IDEIE
+462 IDEID
-467 RTPNIEVQVNT
+467 RTPNIEVK
-478 SVRELLGGEHL
+478 VRTTVVRLDGEEHL
-489 ERIVLHDTDRGE
+489 ERLTLHDADTGE
-501 DTEVPCRFM
+501 DTEIPARFM

-524 DIVERD
+524 GVVERD
-530 DHGFVLTGSDLVSN
+530 EYGFVLTGSDLISN
-544 GGELPAEWPLERAP
+544 GGELPAEWSLERAP

-572 DVRAHSIKRVAS
+572 DVRAHSVKRVAS
-584 GVGEGAMAISLVHRY
+584 GVGEGAMAVSLIHRY

>member
-1 MNRGTRE
+1 MSAAPESSAAATTS
-8 KACGDTARTLTAER
+8 AAAAAER
-22 PARTAERPARSA
+22 AEHK
-34 ESPPRSAERPAQ
+34 
-46 AAADEG
+46 
-52 RKPVILAV
+52 KPVILAV

-72 DLRSAYGS
+72 DLRSAYGD

-153 NQVRLDYYLM
+153 NRVRLDYYLL

-182 DWLANYRP
+182 DWLATYRP
-190 AYDGILVAGHLVSP
+190 AYDGIIVAGHLVSP
-204 GTHTVRDFFT
+204 GTHAVRDFFT
-214 RNGQPFKFLNVER
+214 RNGQPFRFLNVER
-227 DPEALALLAQLP
+227 DPEALTLIAAQP
-239 DASLPL
+239 DGALPL
-245 VRFPDGA
+245 VRFPDGSV
-252 LLSAPTDAELA
+252 LSAPTDTQLA
-263 EHLGLSTTASRPH
+263 QRLGLATTASRPH

-291 GVYSASEGM
+291 GVYSASEGL
-300 STLLVDSRA
+300 STLMLDSRA

-330 SGGDLTRRATIQAT
+330 SGGDLTRRATIQAS

-353 VEVTELTR
+353 VEVVSLTR
-361 DDPAKILTLT
+361 DDPAKILTLA
-371 DGTEISAETVLLST
+371 DGTEISAETVLLAT
-385 GVAYNRLEAP
+385 GVSYNRLDAP
-395 GAERFEGAGLY
+395 GADRFEGAGLY

-416 CISQHVHIVGGANSA
+416 CISQHVFIVGGANSA
-431 GQAAVHFAKYAAQV
+431 GQAAVHFAKYAARV
-445 TILVRAD
+445 TILVRAA
-452 SLAKSMSQYL
+452 SLDASMSRYL
-462 IDEIE
+462 IDEID
-467 RTPNIEVQVNT
+467 RTPNIEVK
-478 SVRELLGGEHL
+478 VRTTVVRLDGEEHL
-489 ERIVLHDTDRGE
+489 ERLTLHDADTGE
-501 DTEVPCRFM
+501 DTEIPARFM

-524 DIVERD
+524 GVVERD
-530 DHGFVLTGSDLVSN
+530 EYGFVLTGSDLISN
-544 GGELPAEWPLERAP
+544 GGELPAEWSLERAP

-572 DVRAHSIKRVAS
+572 DVRAHSVKRVAS
-584 GVGEGAMAISLVHRY
+584 GVGEGAMAVSLIHRY

>member
-1 MNRGTRE
+1 MSAAPE
-8 KACGDTARTLTAER
+8 SSAATASATTATTTAAAAAER
-22 PARTAERPARSA
+22 AEH
-34 ESPPRSAERPAQ
+34 
-46 AAADEG
+46 

-72 DLRSAYGS
+72 DLRSAYGD

-153 NQVRLDYYLM
+153 NRVRLDYYLL

-182 DWLANYRP
+182 DWLATYRP
-190 AYDGILVAGHLVSP
+190 AYDGIIVAGHLVSP
-204 GTHTVRDFFT
+204 GTHAVRDFFT
-214 RNGQPFKFLNVER
+214 RNGQPFRFLNVER
-227 DPEALALLAQLP
+227 DPEALTLIAAQP
-239 DASLPL
+239 EGALPL
-245 VRFPDGA
+245 VRFPDGSV
-252 LLSAPTDAELA
+252 LSAPTDTQLA
-263 EHLGLSTTASRPH
+263 QRLGLATTASRPH

-291 GVYSASEGM
+291 GVYSASEGL
-300 STLLVDSRA
+300 STLMLDSRA

-330 SGGDLTRRATIQAT
+330 SGGDLTRRATIQAS

-353 VEVTELTR
+353 VEVVSLTR
-361 DDPAKILTLT
+361 DDPAKILTLA
-371 DGTEISAETVLLST
+371 DGTEISAETVLLAT
-385 GVAYNRLEAP
+385 GVSYNRLDAP
-395 GAERFEGAGLY
+395 GADRFEGAGLY

-416 CISQHVHIVGGANSA
+416 CISQHVFIVGGANSA
-431 GQAAVHFAKYAAQV
+431 GQAAVHFAKYAARV
-445 TILVRAD
+445 TILVRAA
-452 SLAKSMSQYL
+452 SLDASMSRYL
-462 IDEIE
+462 IDEID
-467 RTPNIEVQVNT
+467 RTPNIEVK
-478 SVRELLGGEHL
+478 VRTTVVRLDGEEHL
-489 ERIVLHDTDRGE
+489 ERLTLHDADTGT
-501 DTEVPCRFM
+501 DTEVPARFM

-524 DIVERD
+524 GVVERD
-530 DHGFVLTGSDLVSN
+530 EYGFVLTGSDLISN
-544 GGELPAEWPLERAP
+544 GGELPAEWSLERAP

-572 DVRAHSIKRVAS
+572 DVRAHSVKRVAS
-584 GVGEGAMAISLVHRY
+584 GVGEGAMAVSLIHRY

>member
-1 MNRGTRE
+1 MSAAPESSAATP
-8 KACGDTARTLTAER
+8 APSAAAAAER
-22 PARTAERPARSA
+22 AEHK
-34 ESPPRSAERPAQ
+34 
-46 AAADEG
+46 
-52 RKPVILAV
+52 KPVILAV

-72 DLRSAYGS
+72 DLRSAYGD

-153 NQVRLDYYLM
+153 NRVRLDYYLL

-182 DWLANYRP
+182 DWLATYRP
-190 AYDGILVAGHLVSP
+190 AYDGIIVAGHLVSP
-204 GTHTVRDFFT
+204 GTHAVRDFFT
-214 RNGQPFKFLNVER
+214 RNGQPFRFLNVER
-227 DPEALALLAQLP
+227 DPEALTLIAVQP
-239 DASLPL
+239 DGALPL
-245 VRFPDGA
+245 VRFPDGSV
-252 LLSAPTDAELA
+252 LSAPTDTQLA
-263 EHLGLSTTASRPH
+263 QRLGLATTASRPH

-291 GVYSASEGM
+291 GVYSASEGL
-300 STLLVDSRA
+300 STLMLDSRA

-330 SGGDLTRRATIQAT
+330 SGGDLTRRATIQAS

-353 VEVTELTR
+353 VEVVSLTR
-361 DDPAKILTLT
+361 DDPAKILTLA
-371 DGTEISAETVLLST
+371 DGTEISAETVLLAT
-385 GVAYNRLEAP
+385 GVSYNRLDAP
-395 GAERFEGAGLY
+395 GADRFEGAGLY

-416 CISQHVHIVGGANSA
+416 CISQHVFIVGGANSA
-431 GQAAVHFAKYAAQV
+431 GQAAVHFAKYAARV
-445 TILVRAD
+445 TILVRAA
-452 SLAKSMSQYL
+452 SLDASMSRYL
-462 IDEIE
+462 IDEID
-467 RTPNIEVQVNT
+467 RTPNIEVK
-478 SVRELLGGEHL
+478 VRTTVVSLAGDEHL
-489 ERIVLHDTDRGE
+489 EHITLHDADTGE
-501 DTEVPCRFM
+501 DTEIPARFM

-524 DIVERD
+524 GVVERD
-530 DHGFVLTGSDLVSN
+530 EYGFVLTGSDLISN
-544 GGELPAEWPLERAP
+544 GGELPAEWSLERAP

-572 DVRAHSIKRVAS
+572 DVRAHSVKRVAS
-584 GVGEGAMAISLVHRY
+584 GVGEGAMAVSLIHRY

>member
-1 MNRGTRE
+1 MSAAPE
-8 KACGDTARTLTAER
+8 SATAHATA
-22 PARTAERPARSA
+22 
-34 ESPPRSAERPAQ
+34 
-46 AAADEG
+46 AAADRAES

-72 DLRSAYGS
+72 DLRSAYGD

-153 NQVRLDYYLM
+153 NRVRLDYYLL

-171 RLFPVLDDLLS
+171 RLFPILDDLLS
-182 DWLANYRP
+182 DWLATYRP
-190 AYDGILVAGHLVSP
+190 AYDGIIVAGHLVSP
-204 GTHTVRDFFT
+204 GTHAVRDFFT
-214 RNGQPFKFLNVER
+214 RNGQPFRFLNVER
-227 DPEALALLAQLP
+227 DPEALTLIAAQP
-239 DASLPL
+239 DAALPL
-245 VRFPDGA
+245 VRFPDGTV
-252 LLSAPTDAELA
+252 LSAPSDTELA
-263 EHLGLSTTASRPH
+263 RRLGLATTASRPH

-291 GVYSASEGM
+291 GVYAASEGL
-300 STLLVDSRA
+300 STLMLDSRA

-330 SGGDLTRRATIQAT
+330 SGGDLTRRATIQAS

-353 VEVTELTR
+353 VEVVSLTR
-361 DDPAKILTLT
+361 DDPAKILTLA
-371 DGTEISAETVLLST
+371 DGTEISAETVLLAT
-385 GVAYNRLEAP
+385 GVSYNRLEAP
-395 GAERFEGAGLY
+395 GADRFEGAGLY

-416 CISQHVHIVGGANSA
+416 CISQHVFIVGGANSA
-431 GQAAVHFAKYAAQV
+431 GQAAVHFAKYAAKV
-445 TILVRAD
+445 TILVRAE
-452 SLAKSMSQYL
+452 SLDASMSRYL
-462 IDEIE
+462 IDEID
-467 RTPNIEVQVNT
+467 RTPNIEVK
-478 SVRELLGGEHL
+478 VRTTVVRLDGDEHL
-489 ERIVLHDTDRGE
+489 EKLTLHDSTTGE
-501 DTEVPCRFM
+501 DTEVPARFM
-510 FTFIGARPHTDWLA
+510 FTFIGARPHTDWLSGV
-524 DIVERD
+524 VERD
-530 DHGFVLTGSDLVSN
+530 EYGFVLTGSDLIAN
-544 GGELPAEWPLERAP
+544 GGELPAEWSLERAP

-572 DVRAHSIKRVAS
+572 DVRAHSVKRVAS
-584 GVGEGAMAISLVHRY
+584 GVGEGAMAVSLIHRY

>member
-1 MNRGTRE
+1 MSAAPE
-8 KACGDTARTLTAER
+8 SATAHATAAAAER
-22 PARTAERPARSA
+22 A
-34 ESPPRSAERPAQ
+34 ES
-46 AAADEG
+46 

-72 DLRSAYGS
+72 DLRSAYGD

-153 NQVRLDYYLM
+153 NRVRLDYYLL

-182 DWLANYRP
+182 DWLATYRP
-190 AYDGILVAGHLVSP
+190 AYDGIIVAGHLVSP
-204 GTHTVRDFFT
+204 GTHAVRDFFT
-214 RNGQPFKFLNVER
+214 RNGQPFRFLNVER
-227 DPEALALLAQLP
+227 DPEALTLIAAQP
-239 DASLPL
+239 DAALPL
-245 VRFPDGA
+245 VRFPDGTV
-252 LLSAPTDAELA
+252 LSAPSDTELA
-263 EHLGLSTTASRPH
+263 RRLGLATTASRPH

-291 GVYSASEGM
+291 GVYAASEGL
-300 STLLVDSRA
+300 STLMLDSRA

-330 SGGDLTRRATIQAT
+330 SGGDLTRRATIQAS

-353 VEVTELTR
+353 VEVVSLTR
-361 DDPAKILTLT
+361 DDPAKILTLA
-371 DGTEISAETVLLST
+371 DGTEISAETVLLAT
-385 GVAYNRLEAP
+385 GVSYNRLEAP
-395 GAERFEGAGLY
+395 GADRFEGAGLY

-416 CISQHVHIVGGANSA
+416 CISQHVFIVGGANSA
-431 GQAAVHFAKYAAQV
+431 GQAAVHFAKYAARV
-445 TILVRAD
+445 TILVRAE
-452 SLAKSMSQYL
+452 SLDASMSRYL
-462 IDEIE
+462 IDEID
-467 RTPNIEVQVNT
+467 RTPNIEVK
-478 SVRELLGGEHL
+478 VRTTVVRLDGDEHL
-489 ERIVLHDTDRGE
+489 EKLTLHDSTTGE
-501 DTEVPCRFM
+501 DTQVPARFM
-510 FTFIGARPHTDWLA
+510 FTFIGARPHTDWLSGV
-524 DIVERD
+524 VERD
-530 DHGFVLTGSDLVSN
+530 EYGFVLTGSDLIAN
-544 GGELPAEWPLERAP
+544 GGELPAEWSLERAP

-572 DVRAHSIKRVAS
+572 DVRAHSVKRVAS
-584 GVGEGAMAISLVHRY
+584 GVGEGAMAVSLIHRY

>member
-1 MNRGTRE
+1 MAVTS
-8 KACGDTARTLTAER
+8 DTAVTSGAAAPAER
-22 PARTAERPARSA
+22 AEN
-34 ESPPRSAERPAQ
+34 
-46 AAADEG
+46 

-72 DLRSAYGS
+72 DLRSAYGD

-153 NQVRLDYYLM
+153 NRVRLDYYLL

-182 DWLANYRP
+182 DWLATYRP
-190 AYDGILVAGHLVSP
+190 AYDGIIVAGHLVSP
-204 GTHTVRDFFT
+204 GTHAVRDFFT
-214 RNGQPFKFLNVER
+214 RNGQPFRFLNVER
-227 DPEALALLAQLP
+227 DPEALTLIAAQP
-239 DASLPL
+239 GGALPL
-245 VRFPDGA
+245 VRFPDGSV
-252 LLSAPTDAELA
+252 LSAPGDTELA
-263 EHLGLSTTASRPH
+263 QRLGLATTASRPH

-291 GVYSASEGM
+291 GVYSASEGL
-300 STLLVDSRA
+300 STLMLDSRA

-330 SGGDLTRRATIQAT
+330 SGGDLTRRATIQAS

-353 VEVTELTR
+353 VEVVSLTR
-361 DDPAKILTLT
+361 DDPAKILTLA
-371 DGTEISAETVLLST
+371 DGTEISAETVLLAT
-385 GVAYNRLEAP
+385 GVSYNRLEAP
-395 GAERFEGAGLY
+395 GADRFEGAGLY

-416 CISQHVHIVGGANSA
+416 CISQHVFIVGGANSA
-431 GQAAVHFAKYAAQV
+431 GQAAVHFAKYAARV
-445 TILVRAD
+445 TILVRAA
-452 SLAKSMSQYL
+452 SLDASMSRYL
-462 IDEIE
+462 VDEID
-467 RTPNIEVQVNT
+467 RIPNIEVR
-478 SVRELLGGEHL
+478 VRTTVVRLDGGEHL
-489 ERIVLHDTDRGE
+489 ESITLHDADAGT
-501 DTEVPCRFM
+501 DTEVPARFM
-510 FTFIGARPHTDWLA
+510 FTFIGARPHTEWLSGV
-524 DIVERD
+524 VERD
-530 DHGFVLTGSDLVSN
+530 EYGFVLTGSDLIAN
-544 GGELPAEWPLERAP
+544 GGELPAEWSLERAP

-572 DVRAHSIKRVAS
+572 DVRAHSVKRVAS
-584 GVGEGAMAISLVHRY
+584 GVGEGAMAVSLIHRY

>member
-1 MNRGTRE
+1 MS
-8 KACGDTARTLTAER
+8 TARESSPAPAAPAASAAPATSPGTTER
-22 PARTAERPARSA
+22 A
-34 ESPPRSAERPAQ
+34 ES
-46 AAADEG
+46 

-72 DLRSAYGS
+72 DLRSAYGD

-153 NQVRLDYYLM
+153 NRVRLDYYLL

-182 DWLANYRP
+182 DWLATYRP
-190 AYDGILVAGHLVSP
+190 AYDGIIVAGHLVSP
-204 GTHTVRDFFT
+204 GTHAVRDFFT
-214 RNGQPFKFLNVER
+214 RNGQPFRFLNVER
-227 DPEALALLAQLP
+227 DPEALTLIAAQP
-239 DASLPL
+239 DGALPL
-245 VRFPDGA
+245 VRFPDGSV
-252 LLSAPTDAELA
+252 LSAPTDTQLA
-263 EHLGLSTTASRPH
+263 QRLGLATTASRPH

-291 GVYSASEGM
+291 GVYAASEGL
-300 STLLVDSRA
+300 STLMLDSRA

-330 SGGDLTRRATIQAT
+330 SGGDLTRRATIQAS

-353 VEVTELTR
+353 VEVVSLTR
-361 DDPAKILTLT
+361 DDPAKILTLA
-371 DGTEISAETVLLST
+371 DGTEISAETVLLAT
-385 GVAYNRLEAP
+385 GVSYNRLDAP
-395 GAERFEGAGLY
+395 GADRFEGAGLY

-416 CISQHVHIVGGANSA
+416 CISQHVFIVGGANSA
-431 GQAAVHFAKYAAQV
+431 GQAAVHFAKYAARV
-445 TILVRAD
+445 TILVRAS
-452 SLAKSMSQYL
+452 SLDASMSRYL

-467 RTPNIEVQVNT
+467 RTPNIEVK
-478 SVRELLGGEHL
+478 VRTTVVRLDGEEHL
-489 ERIVLHDTDRGE
+489 ERLTLHDAQTGR
-501 DTEVPCRFM
+501 DTEIPARFM

-524 DIVERD
+524 GVVERD
-530 DHGFVLTGSDLVSN
+530 EYGFVLTGSDLIAN
-544 GGELPAEWPLERAP
+544 GGELPAEWSLERAP

-572 DVRAHSIKRVAS
+572 DVRAHSVKRVAS
-584 GVGEGAMAISLVHRY
+584 GVGEGAMAVSLIHRY

>member
-1 MNRGTRE
+1 MSAAPE
-8 KACGDTARTLTAER
+8 SATAPATAPAGGAAAER
-22 PARTAERPARSA
+22 A
-34 ESPPRSAERPAQ
+34 ES
-46 AAADEG
+46 

-72 DLRSAYGS
+72 DLRSAYGD

-153 NQVRLDYYLM
+153 NRVRLDYYLL

-182 DWLANYRP
+182 DWLATYRP
-190 AYDGILVAGHLVSP
+190 AYDGIIVAGHLVSP
-204 GTHTVRDFFT
+204 GTHAVRDFFT
-214 RNGQPFKFLNVER
+214 RNGQPFRFLNVER
-227 DPEALALLAQLP
+227 DPEALTLIAAQP
-239 DASLPL
+239 DAVLPL

-252 LLSAPTDAELA
+252 VLSAPSDTLLA
-263 EHLGLSTTASRPH
+263 QRLGLATTASRPH

-291 GVYSASEGM
+291 GVYSASEGL
-300 STLLVDSRA
+300 STLMLDSRA

-330 SGGDLTRRATIQAT
+330 SGGDLTRRATIQAS

-353 VEVTELTR
+353 VEVVSLTR
-361 DDPAKILTLT
+361 DDPAKILTLA
-371 DGTEISAETVLLST
+371 DGTEISAETVLLAT
-385 GVAYNRLEAP
+385 GVSYNRLEAP
-395 GAERFEGAGLY
+395 GADRFEGAGLY

-416 CISQHVHIVGGANSA
+416 CISQHVFIVGGANSA
-431 GQAAVHFAKYAAQV
+431 GQAAVHFAKYAARV
-445 TILVRAD
+445 TILVRAQ
-452 SLAKSMSQYL
+452 SLDASMSRYL
-462 IDEIE
+462 IDEID
-467 RTPNIEVQVNT
+467 RTPNIEVK
-478 SVRELLGGEHL
+478 VRTTVVRLDGEEHL
-489 ERIVLHDTDRGE
+489 EQLTLHDAATGE
-501 DTEVPCRFM
+501 DTRVPARFM
-510 FTFIGARPHTDWLA
+510 FTFIGARPHTDWLSGV
-524 DIVERD
+524 VERD
-530 DHGFVLTGSDLVSN
+530 EYGFVLTGSDLIAN
-544 GGELPAEWPLERAP
+544 GGELPAEWSLERAP

-572 DVRAHSIKRVAS
+572 DVRAHSVKRVAS
-584 GVGEGAMAISLVHRY
+584 GVGEGAMAVSLIHRY